1 MSGRSRDRAR
11 TRCGGTT
18 FLPTQLTGCALW
30 LRADRGVTES
40 ALAVSSWQNYGTLG
54 GTFDQG
60 TAGAKPAFAATG
72 GSNSQASLTFDGG
85 DFLTSSLS
93 AASWNFLH
101 SSAFTVFSVF
111 RQTATGNAFYGLL
124 STSTTVASSRG
135 IGVYWD
141 NRSALPVTANL
152 RTAVANGSTYVIN
165 PSNSGIDNGFAA
177 NAWSAL
183 EARYEAGISGDDFA
197 TLRNGT
203 SIKTAETG
211 NAASGSNAANT
222 LLIGCLVGATSNGL
236 VGGMSEVIAFN
247 RALSADDRWR
257 VRRYLGTRYALTVV

>member
-101 SSAFTVFSVF
+101 SSNFTLFYVWN
-111 RQTATGNAFYGLL
+111 QTATGNAFYGVLGT
-124 STSTTVASSRG
+124 STSMAGSRG
-135 IGVYWD
+135 IAIYWD
-141 NRSALPVTANL
+141 NRAAIPATASLRSAVS
-152 RTAVANGSTYVIN
+152 NGSAYVVDPGVSLLNNGYPANSASITEHTYEYLV
-165 PSNSGIDNGFAA
+165 A
-177 NAWSAL
+177 
-183 EARYEAGISGDDFA
+183 GDDYA
-197 TLRNGT
+197 SIRNGT
-203 SIKTAETG
+203 TVKTAES
-211 NAASGSNAANT
+211 AAVPSASNAANT
-222 LLIGCLVGATSNGL
+222 LNIGIIPGAASNGL
-236 VGGMSEVIAFN
+236 VGSIAEVIAFN
-247 RALSADDRWR
+247 RTLAAAERSV